1 MKKST
6 RTSLFSYWHNKTI
19 YIYIMFMKFA
29 RSSIWLRT
37 MQLFKIWFLKFLNIF
52 KFLTFVLPLK
62 ECPVEVQTYCFS
74 NWNSTFISTVNYLND
89 NISENIDVSKS
100 KFKLTV
106 FNLFNVVN
114 LIRIIDFEFDVLKI
128 VKMIQISS
136 IMHTRSNI
144 TFILYFTK
152 IIF

>member
-1 MKKST
+1 VFCGGT
-6 RTSLFSYWHNKTI
+6 NLLFFKFKL
-19 YIYIMFMKFA
+19 YIYF
-29 RSSIWLRT
+29 
-37 MQLFKIWFLKFLNIF
+37 
-52 KFLTFVLPLK
+52 
-62 ECPVEVQTYCFS
+62 Y
-74 NWNSTFISTVNYLND
+74 TVNYLND

-106 FNLFNVVN
+106 FNLFNFVN

-144 TFILYFTK
+144 IFILYFTK